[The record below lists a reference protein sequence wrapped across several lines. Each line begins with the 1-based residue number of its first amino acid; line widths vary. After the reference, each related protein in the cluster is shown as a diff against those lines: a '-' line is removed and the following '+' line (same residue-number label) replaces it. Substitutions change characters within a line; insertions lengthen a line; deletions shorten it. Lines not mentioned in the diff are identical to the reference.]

1 MSESSVYRWNAGE
14 LHLLDYCDMADAA
27 IIAADS
33 WLVTEGTVLAL
44 DLHRQRFFHAANGLI
59 DDLDRFWS
67 TSIAAIPRTGD
78 WFPRV
83 ELQLRGAAPL
93 AVFRLRSA
101 PELSRSVRL
110 ASHLGA
116 DPRTAPRIKGPDT
129 AALLRIRTE
138 AQASGAGEAVILS
151 PDGFVVEGAY
161 SAIFWWRGDVLCAP
175 SPELDRVASVTARS
189 VIALATALAVET
201 HYESIVPAELDGC
214 EIWAVSAL
222 HGIRIVTA
230 WISGPAPAELPGRL
244 STWRSRLHRLRQPL
258 P

>member
-1 MSESSVYRWNAGE
+1 MSESSVYRWHAGG
-14 LHLLDYCDMADAA
+14 LHLLDYCDLTDVA
-27 IIAADS
+27 IAVADS

-44 DLHRQRFFHAANGLI
+44 DLHRQRFFGVANGLI

-83 ELQLRGAAPL
+83 ELQLRGGAPL
-93 AVFRLRSA
+93 AVFRLRGA

-116 DPRTAPRIKGPDT
+116 DPRTAPCIKGPDT

-138 AQASGAGEAVILS
+138 AQANGAGEAVILS
-151 PDGFVVEGAY
+151 ADGFVVEGAY

-175 SPELDRVASVTARS
+175 SPELDRVGSVTARS
-189 VIALATALAVET
+189 VIALATALGTEV
-201 HYESIVPAELDGC
+201 HFESIVPAELDGC
-214 EIWAVSAL
+214 EIWAVSSL

-230 WISGPAPAELPGRL
+230 WLDGPAPAELPGRL
-244 STWRSRLHRLRQPL
+244 STWRARLDRLRQPL
-258 P
+258 T

>member
-1 MSESSVYRWNAGE
+1 MSESSVYRWHAGG
-14 LHLLDYCDMADAA
+14 LHLLDYCDLTDVA
-27 IIAADS
+27 IAVADS

-44 DLHRQRFFHAANGLI
+44 DLHRQRFFAVANELI
-59 DDLDRFWS
+59 NDLDRFWS

-83 ELQLRGAAPL
+83 ELQLRDGAPL
-93 AVFRLRSA
+93 AVFRLRGA

-116 DPRTAPRIKGPDT
+116 DPRTAPCIKGPDT

-138 AQASGAGEAVILS
+138 AQANGAGEAVILS
-151 PDGFVVEGAY
+151 ADGFVVEGAY

-175 SPELDRVASVTARS
+175 SPELDRVGSVTARS
-189 VIALATALAVET
+189 VIALATALGTEV
-201 HYESIVPAELDGC
+201 HFESVLPAELDCC
-214 EIWAVSAL
+214 EIWAVSSL

-230 WISGPAPAELPGRL
+230 WLDGPAPAELPGRL
-244 STWRSRLHRLRQPL
+244 SAWRARLDRLRQPL
-258 P
+258 T